1 MANRS
6 AGFRR
11 RLTKTRKRV
20 KRLLSPALYTAY
32 ESRVLADLRDSE
44 IPRHIGVIVDGNRR
58 WAKEMGFD
66 VADGHRYGGRKL
78 EDLIT
83 WSADLG
89 VEVVT
94 IWLLSTDNLTNRD
107 PKELGPL
114 LQIIVD
120 VARSLSK
127 PGRDW
132 QVQVMGA
139 LGLLPTEIAAELR
152 AAAASTEGKRGIV
165 VNIAVGYGG
174 RQEILDAVRGALR
187 TAGSAGRSLDEVAES
202 IDLDDIAAH
211 LYTKGQPDPDLI
223 IRTSGEQRLSG
234 FLLWQTANAEFYF
247 SDVYWPD
254 FRRVDFLR
262 AVREYA
268 SRHRRFGR

>member
-1 MANRS
+1 MANLP
-6 AGFRR
+6 AGIRR
-11 RLTKTRKRV
+11 QLTKARKRA

-32 ESRVLADLRDSE
+32 ESRVLADLQQSE
-44 IPRHIGVIVDGNRR
+44 VPRHIGVIVDGNRR

-78 EDLIT
+78 DDLIT
-83 WSADLG
+83 WSSDLG

-94 IWLLSTDNLTNRD
+94 IWLLSTDNLSNRD

-114 LQIIVD
+114 LGIIVD
-120 VARSLSK
+120 VARGLSQ
-127 PGRDW
+127 PARNW
-132 QVQVMGA
+132 RVQVMGA
-139 LGLLPTEIAAELR
+139 LDLLPPETAAELR
-152 AAAASTEGKRGIV
+152 EAARTTDDKTGIV

-174 RQEILDAVRGALR
+174 RQEIVDAVRGALH
-187 TAGSAGRSLDEVAES
+187 TAQSQGKSLEEVAGS
-202 IDLDDIAAH
+202 INLDDIGAH

-234 FLLWQTANAEFYF
+234 FLLWQTANSEFYF

-268 SRHRRFGR
+268 SRHRRFGG

>member
-1 MANRS
+1 M
-6 AGFRR
+6 
-11 RLTKTRKRV
+11 KTRKRV

-32 ESRVLADLRDSE
+32 ESRVLADLRGSR

-83 WSADLG
+83 WSSDLG
-89 VEVVT
+89 VEIVT

-114 LQIIVD
+114 LGIIVD
-120 VARSLSK
+120 VARSLSN

-132 QVQVMGA
+132 RVQVMGA
-139 LGLLPTEIAAELR
+139 LDLLPSETAAELR
-152 AAAASTEGKRGIV
+152 AATSSTEGKAGVV

-174 RQEILDAVRGALR
+174 RREIVDAVRGALR
-187 TAGSAGRSLDEVAES
+187 SAHADGTSLEEVAES

-268 SRHRRFGR
+268 SRHRRFGS

>member
-1 MANRS
+1 MAITAAR
-6 AGFRR
+6 ARR
-11 RLTKTRKRV
+11 ALTKARKRA
-20 KRLLSPALYTAY
+20 KRVLSPALYTAY
-32 ESRVLADLRDSE
+32 ESRVLADLKGAN

-58 WAKEMGFD
+58 WAREMGFE
-66 VADGHRYGGRKL
+66 VADGHRYGGEKL
-78 EDLIT
+78 DDLMR
-83 WSADLG
+83 WSDDLG

-107 PKELGPL
+107 PEEIGPL
-114 LQIIVD
+114 LQVISD
-120 VARSLSK
+120 VARRLSRG
-127 PGRDW
+127 GRDW
-132 QVQVMGA
+132 RIRLMGA
-139 LGLLPTEIAAELR
+139 LDLLPPDVAAALQD
-152 AAAASTEGKRGIV
+152 AAAATEGHGGMAI
-165 VNIAVGYGG
+165 NIAVGYGG
-174 RQEILDAVRGALR
+174 RQEIVDAVRGALR
-187 TAGSAGRSLDEVAES
+187 TAADRGLSIEQAAEA

-268 SRHRRFGR
+268 HRHRRFGG

>member
-187 TAGSAGRSLDEVAES
+187 TAGSAGLSLDEVAES

>member
-1 MANRS
+1 MR
-6 AGFRR
+6 
-11 RLTKTRKRV
+11 KVRKRA

-32 ESRVLADLRDSE
+32 ESRVLADLERAS

-58 WAKEMGFD
+58 WAREMGFE
-66 VADGHRYGGRKL
+66 VTDGHRYGGEKL
-78 EDLIT
+78 GDLMR
-83 WSADLG
+83 WSEQLG

-120 VARSLSK
+120 VARRLSQ
-127 PGRDW
+127 PESNW
-132 QVQVMGA
+132 QVRVMGA
-139 LGLLPTEIAAELR
+139 LDLLPTTIAGELR
-152 AAAASTEGKRGIV
+152 EASESTRDRTGMTI
-165 VNIAVGYGG
+165 NIAVGYGG
-174 RQEILDAVRGALR
+174 RREIVDAVRDALR
-187 TAGSAGRSLDEVAES
+187 TAANEGKDLAQTAES

-247 SDVYWPD
+247 SDVNWPD

-268 SRHRRFGR
+268 HRHRRFGG

>member
-11 RLTKTRKRV
+11 TLTKTRKRA
-20 KRLLSPALYTAY
+20 KRLLGPALYTAY
-32 ESRVLADLRDSE
+32 EKRVLADLRGADV
-44 IPRHIGVIVDGNRR
+44 PRHIGVIVDGNRR

-78 EDLIT
+78 DDLIT
-83 WSADLG
+83 WGADLG

-114 LQIIVD
+114 LEIIVD
-120 VARSLSK
+120 VARSLSR
-127 PGRDW
+127 PDRDW
-132 QVQVMGA
+132 RVQVMGA
-139 LGLLPTEIAAELR
+139 LDLLPADSADELR

-174 RQEILDAVRGALR
+174 RREIVDAVRGALR
-187 TAGSAGRSLDEVAES
+187 TAQAQGHTLAQVAES
-202 IDLDDIAAH
+202 IDLGDIAAH

>member
-1 MANRS
+1 MATRS
-6 AGFRR
+6 AGLRR

-32 ESRVLADLRDSE
+32 ENRVLADLRTGDV
-44 IPRHIGVIVDGNRR
+44 PRHIGVIVDGNRR
-58 WAKEMGFD
+58 WAAEMGFD

-78 EDLIT
+78 DDLIT

-120 VARSLSK
+120 VARSLCE
-127 PGRDW
+127 PGRGW
-132 QVQVMGA
+132 RVQVMGA
-139 LGLLPTEIAAELR
+139 LELLPAETAAELCSVVS
-152 AAAASTEGKRGIV
+152 ATEGNEGIV

-174 RQEILDAVRGALR
+174 RQEIVDAVRGALR
-187 TAGSAGRSLDEVAES
+187 TADRAGRSLSEVAES
-202 IDLDDIAAH
+202 IDLDDIAGH
-211 LYTKGQPDPDLI
+211 LYTRGQPDPDLI

-234 FLLWQTANAEFYF
+234 FLLWQTANSEFYF